1 MPQKTMPTED
11 KGTTDES
18 IGRPGVWREGRYQQ
32 SGEALDNSVTAEQA
46 ASEPKIAHQPV
57 STPVHL
63 DEYTNIDGDAAV
75 DRSPTRSSWWW
86 WPKAWKLKSRP
97 GN

>member
-1 MPQKTMPTED
+1 MATQDNPRHRAQIPQKTMPTED

-63 DEYTNIDGDAAV
+63 DEYTTVDGAAALDSNTAV
-75 DRSPTRSSWWW
+75 DTDDT
-86 WPKAWKLKSRP
+86 
-97 GN
+97 